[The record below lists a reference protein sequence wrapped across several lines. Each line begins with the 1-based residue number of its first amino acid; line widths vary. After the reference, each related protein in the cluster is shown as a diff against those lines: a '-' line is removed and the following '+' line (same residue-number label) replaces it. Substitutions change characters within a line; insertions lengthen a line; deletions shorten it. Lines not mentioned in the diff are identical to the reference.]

1 MDVYDFK
8 ILDIKTS
15 TWLKWTHAIQ
25 KIILLTG
32 SFNHDQVWPSNSQN
46 S

>member
-15 TWLKWTHAIQ
+15 TSLKWTHAIQ
-25 KIILLTG
+25 KIILLL
-32 SFNHDQVWPSNSQN
+32 
-46 S
+46 